1 MEIVIDTVRD
11 MTTCAHTHRIPVR
24 FVDGSGRAG
33 VRLQCQ
39 RCGNTGGNVKQNGY
53 NVDKL
58 PPFDQSL
65 VDRWYEYCRSTREA
79 IYQDE
84 QNRRRDA
91 WFARYSE
98 YLKSEHWKSVRRRVI
113 ARDSFACQL
122 CGRRVE
128 VNTAHVHHLSYD
140 TYNLIGY
147 SLPAECVTL
156 CRSCHDRIE
165 SAKQAA

>member
-1 MEIVIDTVRD
+1 
-11 MTTCAHTHRIPVR
+11 
-24 FVDGSGRAG
+24 
-33 VRLQCQ
+33 
-39 RCGNTGGNVKQNGY
+39 
-53 NVDKL
+53 
-58 PPFDQSL
+58 
-65 VDRWYEYCRSTREA
+65 
-79 IYQDE
+79 
-84 QNRRRDA
+84 
-91 WFARYSE
+91 
-98 YLKSEHWKSVRRRVI
+98 VRRRVI